1 MRLKGGVTDSGLK
14 KVPYTGCASYFGE
27 AGGGAG
33 SDVKYRAVKKDTMAA
48 MDVPAKAC
56 IVFSLFVRYYKK
68 CCFGFCRSSSVVS
81 LNLDVYLL

>member
-14 KVPYTGCASYFGE
+14 KVPSTSYFGE

-56 IVFSLFVRYYKK
+56 IVFSLFVRYYKNAVLV
-68 CCFGFCRSSSVVS
+68 FVVH
-81 LNLDVYLL
+81 LLLFLWT